1 MEKSKISLPKQKENE
16 SEKMKWMSIE
26 CNEKENRYKELKARE
41 QRERALNEVKERT
54 EHCRTVAI
62 KLREILEPLQRE
74 IEKYKRMSIEPDKL
88 TNILLLWQKV

>member
-1 MEKSKISLPKQKENE
+1 MEKSKISLPKQKETFE
-16 SEKMKWMSIE
+16 Q
-26 CNEKENRYKELKARE
+26 KENRYKELKARE

-74 IEKYKRMSIEPDKL
+74 IEKYKRMSIEQ
-88 TNILLLWQKV
+88 TNRQIN